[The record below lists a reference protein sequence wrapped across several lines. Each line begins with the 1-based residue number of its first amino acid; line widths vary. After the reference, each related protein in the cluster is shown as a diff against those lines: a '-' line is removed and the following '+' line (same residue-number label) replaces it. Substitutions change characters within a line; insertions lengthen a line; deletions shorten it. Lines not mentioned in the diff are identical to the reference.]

1 MDMKKRRKR
10 KMNQYKQ
17 EYMTEF
23 GYILGTMQKEYG
35 NIIDKF
41 PPKITENQDGI
52 KIFNEFV
59 EFFVDKFLSSKSRDY
74 EEFIKENIDE
84 VKKEFTEI
92 ERVDKWKNIFSLELK
107 YYNELEP
114 YERVHLTDFEILNSI
129 NNILDKPDLKTQERL
144 LNIIKNVWLKDENH
158 ISESKIADEIC
169 SAYKSKQISLD
180 SLEKANS
187 RNLLQCVY
195 GYDKFSLYNT
205 NIVEQY
211 EYIEK
216 LYNKANNTEYKNEE
230 FNVIVVEEGVLIGFA
245 KDIINYLDDENEH
258 LKRITSRY
266 EDNYDT
272 LIKNGEIIL
281 ESIKENTQ
289 NEDIVGIKY
298 DNVNGCYN
306 IMQNLELIEQL
317 EEIVEECQEED
328 YEEEQ

>member
-1 MDMKKRRKR
+1 
-10 KMNQYKQ
+10 MNQYKQ

-41 PPKITENQDGI
+41 PPILTENQDGI

-59 EFFVDKFLSSKSRDY
+59 EFLVDKFLSSKSKDY
-74 EEFIKENIDE
+74 EEFIKDNIDE
-84 VKKEFTEI
+84 AKKEFVNIDRKDE
-92 ERVDKWKNIFSLELK
+92 WKNIYNIELK
-107 YYNELEP
+107 YYHELEP
-114 YERVHLTDFEILNSI
+114 YERVHLSDFEILNSI
-129 NNILDKPDLKTQERL
+129 NDVLDKPDLKTQERL
-144 LNIIKNVWLKDENH
+144 LNVVKDVWLKDENH
-158 ISESKIADEIC
+158 ISESKVADEIC
-169 SAYKSKQISLD
+169 EAYKNKQISLD
-180 SLEKANS
+180 SLEEASS
-187 RNLLQCVY
+187 RDLLQCVY
-195 GYDKFSLYNT
+195 GYDRFSLYNT

-211 EYIEK
+211 EYIER
-216 LYNKANNTEYKNEE
+216 LYNSANKTEYKNEE
-230 FNVIVVEEGVLIGFA
+230 FNVVIIEEGMVIGFA
-245 KDIINYLDDENEH
+245 KDIINYIDDENEH

-306 IMQNLELIEQL
+306 IMQNLEIIEEL
-317 EEIVEECQEED
+317 EEIVEEYQEED
-328 YEEEQ
+328 YEEEQE